1 MMYQCLKVSNFTKDG
16 KAFCLSKFL
25 DPERTEVFT
34 VYTKRTP
41 PFEVGESYDLH
52 FQPSFRD
59 FNFLLNE

>member
-16 KAFCLSKFL
+16 KTFCLSKFL

-41 PFEVGESYDLH
+41 PFEVGESYELH
-52 FQPSFRD
+52 LQPSFRD
-59 FNFLLNE
+59 FNFLIDE